1 MDIRA
6 EALRKHYEWAG
17 KLEIAPRVHITDRE
31 ALSLAYT
38 PGVAEPCMAI
48 HADVDKSYELTRSMF
63 RQGQADALEVW
74 QVREKLLSSENE
86 ALDAL
91 AQAVNARGALE
102 VELGGKIEEVR

>member
-1 MDIRA
+1 
-6 EALRKHYEWAG
+6 
-17 KLEIAPRVHITDRE
+17 
-31 ALSLAYT
+31 
-38 PGVAEPCMAI
+38 
-48 HADVDKSYELTRSMF
+48 MF

-102 VELGGKIEEVR
+102 VELGGKIEEVRQ